1 MGWGQKESK
10 GQKVSRRATLAE
22 IRREEE
28 RASWRC
34 LTESDPPREG
44 RMLCTPEPKPA
55 HPLGL
60 PTGHSGWSL

>member
-1 MGWGQKESK
+1 MGWRQKSE
-10 GQKVSRRATLAE
+10 GQKVSRTATLAE

-34 LTESDPPREG
+34 LTESDRPREG
-44 RMLCTPEPKPA
+44 GMLRTPEPKPT

>member
-1 MGWGQKESK
+1 MDWGQKSEE
-10 GQKVSRRATLAE
+10 QKVSRRATLAE

-34 LTESDPPREG
+34 LMESDHPREG
-44 RMLCTPEPKPA
+44 RMLCTPEPKPT